1 MQAHHTH
8 LMVSPRMPCTPLW
21 VCAPSSGFP
30 IQANTI
36 IHVKC
41 NCAGSPQTNSH
52 TPWSAHGQ
60 HALPYS
66 VHTTASFP
74 IQASTTINIMH
85 NNRVPQRPQ
94 DILVN
99 STAGDKSL
107 AVNDALSK
115 LWSHCHSFE
124 LARNVFYRWTLKLAR
139 NIFSR
144 WNSQTGKVFLRQN
157 SL

>member
-1 MQAHHTH
+1 
-8 LMVSPRMPCTPLW
+8 MVSPRMLCTPLR
-21 VCAPSSGFP
+21 VCTPSSGFP
-30 IQANTI
+30 IRANTI
-36 IHVKC
+36 IHIKC
-41 NCAGSPQTNSH
+41 NCQFIANQLAH
-52 TPWSAHGQ
+52 TPWSAQGQ

-99 STAGDKSL
+99 SIAGGKSL

-115 LWSHCHSFE
+115 LWSRCHSFK
-124 LARNVFYRWTLKLAR
+124 LARNV
-139 NIFSR
+139 FSR
-144 WNSQTGKVFLRQN
+144 WNSQIGKKSF
-157 SL
+157 SGGTHCSKY

>member
-1 MQAHHTH
+1 MHGWTFFLLFLSVHSRIVSTTTVKLLCHFGFVCVLILDYAVHIFHSTESRYAIFVLMQ
-8 LMVSPRMPCTPLW
+8 
-21 VCAPSSGFP
+21 
-30 IQANTI
+30 
-36 IHVKC
+36 KC

-99 STAGDKSL
+99 SIAGDKSL

-124 LARNVFYRWTLKLAR
+124 LARNVFYR
-139 NIFSR
+139 
-144 WNSQTGKVFLRQN
+144 
-157 SL
+157 